1 MGDFLQDHFYAGNV
15 FDDPDAPFLSNNS
28 QTESEPEQS
37 QIFSRT
43 RIESNSSA
51 NNDSN
56 LEYWVNHNLP
66 QQENPLLTWQN
77 NNPNLRLKSTH
88 RRLTHTIKFQKRDE
102 IKKLLVQ
109 QVNKMKLKHLKSGSK
124 ITFVLK
130 TRGTKDKK
138 KNANQGKGHHKN
150 LPKILGNAII
160 SYAQN
165 KQNREMIE
173 EFLDRKNTFFNEN
186 YPSEIGKRFT
196 YNEFI
201 EWMKNEDLKKK
212 LVKLQ
217 TFREIWGYKKPN
229 LNSMPFPNRFF
240 CCVLKRISKQY
251 MEKEFIANIFK
262 KVSEGIIQT
271 ENAIRY
277 LEKQSVFA
285 RGLKDPMNLM
295 NIEEKP

>member
-1 MGDFLQDHFYAGNV
+1 MDDFLNV
-15 FDDPDAPFLSNNS
+15 PFHRKNRFDDDPFLSNNS
-28 QTESEPEQS
+28 QTESEIDES
-37 QIFSRT
+37 HFYTTT
-43 RIESNSSA
+43 RIETNSSA
-51 NNDSN
+51 NKDSN

-66 QQENPLLTWQN
+66 PPENPLITWQN

-88 RRLTHTIKFQKRDE
+88 RRYTLKIKFQRRDE
-102 IKKLLVQ
+102 IRQLLIQ
-109 QVNKMKLKHLKSGSK
+109 KINKMKLKHLKAGSK

-130 TRGTKDKK
+130 NRGAKDKK
-138 KNANQGKGHHKN
+138 TSTKQGKGHHKN

-160 SYAQN
+160 SYALN
-165 KQNREMIE
+165 KQNRETIE
-173 EFLDRKNTFFNEN
+173 EFLERYNNYFIEN
-186 YPSEIGKRFT
+186 YPNELDRRFT
-196 YNEFI
+196 YREFV
-201 EWMKNEDLKKK
+201 EWIKNENIKQK

-217 TFREIWGYKKPN
+217 TFREIWGYKYPE

-240 CCVLKRISKQY
+240 CCVLKRISKRY

-262 KVSEGIIQT
+262 KVSEGIIQS

-285 RGLKDPMNLM
+285 RGLKDPVNLL